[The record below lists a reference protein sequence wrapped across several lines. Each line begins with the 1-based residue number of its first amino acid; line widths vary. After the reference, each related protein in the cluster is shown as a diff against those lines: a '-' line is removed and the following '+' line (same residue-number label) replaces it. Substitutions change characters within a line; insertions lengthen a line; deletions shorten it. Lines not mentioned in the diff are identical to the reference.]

1 MPKLKNR
8 KGYYYAP
15 YIPDILSK
23 LVNFKVAPKDTEIQ
37 ANWDN
42 ARLYCMFLEIDS
54 KTGWRLPTKDEL
66 NEIYLSDN
74 DFENVWYWSSTELN
88 GYGAWVQG
96 FSDGS
101 QANGTKNYGGYYVR
115 AVRTI
120 KE

>member
-1 MPKLKNR
+1 M
-8 KGYYYAP
+8 
-15 YIPDILSK
+15 
-23 LVNFKVAPKDTEIQ
+23 NFEIAPKETEIT

-42 ARLYCMFLEIDS
+42 ARLYCMFLEIDG
-54 KTGWRLPTKDEL
+54 KTDWRLPTMEEL
-66 NEIYLSDN
+66 IEIYESVN
-74 DFENVWYWSSTELN
+74 DFVHSNYYWSSTELN